1 MSVCVYACA
10 ESVVGWAQEHYGSK
24 LKVVKIETDSS
35 PALVERFKVYGLPTI
50 VIFKDGEVVEGSKRE
65 GAITKKQL
73 EDYLTKYDITT

>member
-1 MSVCVYACA
+1 ML
-10 ESVVGWAQEHYGSK
+10 HYFPSSRQDGRDTHRGLPQGH

-50 VIFKDGEVVEGSKRE
+50 VIFKNGEVVEGSKRE

-73 EDYLTKYDITT
+73 EDYLTKHDITT